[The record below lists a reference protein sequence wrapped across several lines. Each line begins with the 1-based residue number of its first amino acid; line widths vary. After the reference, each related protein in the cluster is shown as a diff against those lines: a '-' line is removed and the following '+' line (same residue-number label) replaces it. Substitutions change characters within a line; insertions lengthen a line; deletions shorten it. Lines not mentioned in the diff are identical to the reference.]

1 MMLERRPGYYV
12 TNVAIPAGIIT
23 YLCFISYAPLSDGS
37 LMDTGDRVQIV
48 LTLLLT
54 AVTFKNM
61 VASLTPQ
68 ISYFTTLDQ
77 YVFFCF
83 IISCL
88 VAIENALFPL
98 FVGLF
103 SSREKWQEHSLLGFS
118 IGFFTLVNIV
128 WFVSIVRSVKK
139 RTRASDALVKVH
151 EAIRVTST
159 SIPPEHREAVLDKYL
174 QRLDIPKCDLPTVCC
189 TEFGYLHVQLP
200 VDKSIRTDGIDVKA
214 ALHVASR
221 QKAEREFDTF
231 KEIYEE
237 LNPSGSLLYSSDHD
251 NEKPL
256 RAAKPNEAFLAGG
269 GDRRRSVIAPSSPVG
284 PHRMQSQI
292 TRRRA
297 WSRTSES

>member
-1 MMLERRPGYYV
+1 
-12 TNVAIPAGIIT
+12 
-23 YLCFISYAPLSDGS
+23 
-37 LMDTGDRVQIV
+37 
-48 LTLLLT
+48 
-54 AVTFKNM
+54 VTFKNM

-103 SSREKWQEHSLLGFS
+103 PSHERWQEHSLLGFS

-128 WFVSIVRSVKK
+128 WFLSVVRSVKK
-139 RTRASDALVKVH
+139 HTYK
-151 EAIRVTST
+151 
-159 SIPPEHREAVLDKYL
+159 
-174 QRLDIPKCDLPTVCC
+174 
-189 TEFGYLHVQLP
+189 LP
-200 VDKSIRTDGIDVKA
+200 VDKSIRTEGIDAKA
-214 ALHVASR
+214 VLHAVSR
-221 QKAEREFDTF
+221 QQAEREFDTF
-231 KEIYEE
+231 KRLYEE
-237 LNPSGSLLYSSDHD
+237 LNPSGSLLNSSAPDS
-251 NEKPL
+251 EKPL

-284 PHRMQSQI
+284 PLRMQSQV

-297 WSRTSES
+297 WSRTSEFE